1 MTDRQFLAAFE
12 NCSLPE
18 FHHRDHV
25 RVAWCYLREWRLLVA
40 LERFTTSLKRFAAAA
55 GKPGLYHETITWA
68 YLFLIHERMCDGEEW
83 DAFAS
88 RNPDL
93 LGWKPSILDSYYSPE
108 TLFSERA
115 RVSFVF
121 PDRPNYEDSR

>member
-1 MTDRQFLAAFE
+1 MTDRELVAAFE
-12 NCSLPE
+12 NCTLTE

-25 RVAWCYLREWRLLVA
+25 RVAWCYLREAPLLVA

-68 YLFLIHERMCDGEEW
+68 YLFVIHDRMREGEDW
-83 DAFAS
+83 PTFAQ

-93 LGWKPSILDSYYSPE
+93 LGWKPSILDTYYHRE
-108 TLFSERA
+108 TLASARA
-115 RVSFVF
+115 RDSFVF
-121 PDRPNYEDSR
+121 PDRR